1 MRKISNNIPTCVEV
15 KKLFWKSA
23 SKKKHGPLRLE
34 AKQLKGS
41 YLKPMLLKTM
51 DFYFFGKYAFV

>member
-1 MRKISNNIPTCVEV
+1 MNN
-15 KKLFWKSA
+15 F
-23 SKKKHGPLRLE
+23 LE

-51 DFYFFGKYAFV
+51 DFFFFGKYAFV